1 MLFLTYWFLFFLLL
15 FVQNTHVFAWR
26 HYKSWSTRNWCEQ
39 IIDPLWPYAY
49 SKSIGLQSPASAAS
63 FATTGAVTFGQGLSE
78 LKGRTASNF
87 QNMGHECTVGGA
99 YSRCSICEN
108 FACGDSRDETCA
120 FQIQGIAWETLPI
133 NVPTISD
140 TPFAV
145 GVNVTHR
152 NDFSNANR
160 VCVITSS
167 GTCLEG
173 GGRVNNDYSTC
184 AVRCWGDGEES
195 PVPAP
200 RGWMYYNQRGGLLQG
215 RVDTFAGGGG
225 KKVFHQA
232 SSQSQSQS
240 SKGGYRDG
248 PSNQALFNHPQGV
261 AVDALGY
268 VYVADTDNHCIRC
281 INASGFVFTLAGKC
295 GDKPGYLDGRGDNTL
310 FSFPS
315 GISVQLDCGA
325 TNSGST
331 PGGVS
336 TIPYEKCNTRLIIA
350 DTANHRIRR
359 LQCIS
364 FNVSECYGNRASRFW
379 LVSTLAGGGNTSV
392 DEMEKQAHGLADGKG
407 TFARFDSPLGV
418 ASDTSGNIFV
428 ADTRNRVI
436 RWIDRDSN
444 VRTLVGKVIPFER
457 QPPGCPYPCVRGVAG
472 YLDSNL
478 TESLLLSPVSISIGP
493 GRPYTLLI
501 IDADRVR
508 LVTRRKQIPFADS
521 KELQGQGFAQG
532 ATAFEIEQ
540 LDSVVTLSG
549 GKIDHSSSSSSSSPS
564 SLPRNLLIK
573 SSDGAEDGIG
583 EVAHFDK
590 PRGMTMTADGRIY
603 IADTVRCRLRS
614 LTVGAQVAR
623 KVSCKE
629 RLVDILRP
637 SGCTGLDAPVDLVD
651 RMATSSFAYEAY
663 NVNTSGFF
671 DEGPGGGPSRPDTS
685 NWLYSGSW
693 FNELSAANDMTVAG
707 DGYRGTGLD
716 GRRIPA
722 CVGTPPP
729 DLGFTMATPAAQ
741 RYNGTVEIP
750 FELDED
756 TDHGTTFFL
765 QCPTTCASN
774 GAGSGSATASVIG
787 GRIGEYGD
795 ESSLCLAAIH
805 AGVVSDTD
813 GGFIVITLR
822 KGYGARAGRLS
833 MIGSNIPLLGSTVN
847 NITSSSTSNATRT
860 FTIAP
865 YALPLHSVMA
875 QTLAG
880 APNAPLERGPCGYE
894 DGEPPLN
901 TRFNGPSGIAAFFN
915 SSLTEAE
922 FLYIADTDN
931 HVIRKITAICSMTCE
946 NGGICS
952 GPEKCSCREGWG
964 ASDCTRPICTSPCGP
979 RKLCTAPNTCTCI
992 PGYSGN
998 DCLTP
1003 LCVQQCRHG
1012 SCVAP
1017 DTCSCQPGWF
1027 DPNCTTTV
1035 CAQTCGNGGNCTTRD
1050 TCTCPSMWMG
1060 NDCRTPVCHQ
1070 TCLNG
1075 GFCSAPNTCTCP
1087 PQWSSFDCSKP
1098 VCHQGFFR
1106 ADPYPQGYSLS
1117 EWREPSW
1124 VQFEPC
1130 DYKSWCA
1137 STDEFECYQLQ
1148 RQVLELQL
1156 PEIRNISGKGFVAG
1170 LDPYMLRYSSVTGRP
1185 NRGSQLAPIGQ
1196 CIPIELNTTMRVPY
1210 RLWIDSGGVTPYAR
1224 FEPLTPYGWGPTSST
1239 NQWSSAVPSPADR
1252 QVAFVSYVN
1261 ITQGVYVCANGGN
1274 CTKPDTCVCAP
1285 GWVGFDC
1292 RTPICTQ
1299 GYYFPNRND
1308 SRYPGQGTY
1317 WGSPRTVTIWEN
1329 PKSAN
1334 GKFPG
1339 YIHDT
1344 PRFSSSAFDM
1354 DTTLGFDLTHKLFL
1368 GPGSQDPPEYLTYEG
1383 WRLFNYSIKQKNV
1396 KWLQGNFNA
1405 TFNRTCDN
1413 SQQIS
1418 AKKTIDLRFWIGNG
1432 SYVSGVSLYL
1442 KNTTF
1447 AIVVNGTTANSSLT
1461 RVQGQPVDDTA
1472 LAFSPRIV
1480 FTDERV
1486 IAEGRW
1492 EEAGGECI
1500 DRVILGCYNRGVC
1513 ALPNQCECSFG
1524 WEGNDCTLPQC
1535 SQTISTVY
1543 ESNLTEPELGAFPAT
1558 LLRSKANLYAA
1569 TALEPATVLDGDLM
1583 VAWRKCPNN
1592 GNCTA
1597 PDTCT
1602 CEKGWEGADCKT
1614 PQCVQECFHGGR
1626 CTAPDTCT
1634 CEQWPTAFQ
1643 DARGRPLFVRPDGD
1657 AQYTGWTG
1665 FDCNTPICVQAA
1677 KWVLNDNVGGG
1688 GTIELLSDSGKPL
1701 VNDGS
1706 VFQAGCSDNSVFITS
1721 LTVKRKSI
1729 TLCRIDQ
1736 WFLGSYEEAWANDD
1750 ISSIPPNRAVLAVP
1764 GSTTSM
1770 YSRGRTIRV
1779 NYPNYIKTIDSAGLV
1794 TVSQGSEIPGEG
1806 LYACFNSGACVSPD
1820 VCQCMQN
1827 WGGYD
1832 CNVPQ
1837 CTYTDVYSNAIF
1849 GCDHGGICYAVNLC
1863 SCPQVPSVLHVRF
1876 NNEPKDALTGWTA
1889 KDCTMAICV
1898 QGYPDSTCKNVP
1910 PGPGGV
1916 SSMGQ
1921 GCYRCWN
1928 GGYCTAP
1935 DHCECAPGWQGYN
1948 CKQPVCI
1955 QAMTRKTLAE
1965 VNTIDDAVVSDF
1977 EYDPCGQ
1984 NSLVPDGKGGMTSRG
1999 NCTRPN
2005 TCVCFCRQ
2013 RAYKDS
2019 AGEWSESIMW
2029 TDPLYRPIPLGYVFG
2044 RYACVD
2050 GYEGNVN
2057 EDGTF
2062 SSCHLKIYV
2071 PSFIQRYSIQI
2082 LAAGVS
2088 AGIAFMII
2096 SYLVRR
2102 QLRLRNMAMKT
2113 ERRKERRLG
2122 AAEQKAFDLAN
2133 KKKKST

>member
-1 MLFLTYWFLFFLLL
+1 MLLHLLRLFFAFLSISN
-15 FVQNTHVFAWR
+15 FAYNVKAWR

-49 SKSIGLQSPASAAS
+49 SKAIGLKSPASASS
-63 FATTGAVTFGQGLSE
+63 FASLPAIEYGQGLSE

-99 YSRCSICEN
+99 YSRCSICEM
-108 FACGDSRDETCA
+108 FACGDNREETCA
-120 FQIQGIAWETLPI
+120 FQIQGITWETLPI
-133 NVPTISD
+133 NVPTVSD

-145 GVNVTHR
+145 GANVLHR
-152 NDFSNANR
+152 NDFSNADR

-167 GTCLEG
+167 GTCLESA
-173 GGRVNNDYSTC
+173 GRLNNDYSSC
-184 AVRCWGDGEES
+184 AVRCWGDGEAP

-200 RGWMYYNQRGGLLQG
+200 RGWMYSNQHGGFLQG
-215 RVDTFAGGGG
+215 RVDTVAGRGAMNQSVGGSG
-225 KKVFHQA
+225 RGF
-232 SSQSQSQS
+232 
-240 SKGGYRDG
+240 RNG
-248 PSNQALFNHPQGV
+248 PSSQALFNNPQGV
-261 AVDALGY
+261 AVDARGY
-268 VYVADTDNHCIRC
+268 VYVADTDNHCIRR
-281 INASGFVFTLAGKC
+281 ISPSGSVITLAGKC
-295 GDKPGYLDGRGDNTL
+295 GERSGYIDGQGDRSL
-310 FSFPS
+310 WSFPS
-315 GISVQLDCGA
+315 GLSVQLDCGSDK
-325 TNSGST
+325 SGST

-336 TIPYEKCNTRLIIA
+336 DIPYTNCKTNLVVA
-350 DTANHRIRR
+350 DTGNHRIRR
-359 LQCIS
+359 IQCMS
-364 FNVSECYGNRASRFW
+364 SLDSECSSDGASRFW
-379 LVSTLAGGGNTSV
+379 LVSTIAGGGNTTY

-418 ASDTSGNIFV
+418 ACDTSGNIFV

-436 RWIDRDSN
+436 RWIDRDAN
-444 VRTLVGKVIPFER
+444 VRTLVGKVQPYER
-457 QPPGCPYPCVRGVAG
+457 QPPGCPYPCVRGIAG

-478 TESLLLSPVSISIGP
+478 TESMFVAPVAVAIGP
-493 GRPYTLLI
+493 GRPYTLLV
-501 IDADRVR
+501 IDSDRLR

-521 KELQGQGFAQG
+521 KVLNGPGFAQG
-532 ATAFEIEQ
+532 ATAYEIEL

-549 GKIDHSSSSSSSSPS
+549 GTESKISDPSISSSSSNRK
-564 SLPRNLLIK
+564 LPFVEV
-573 SSDGAEDGIG
+573 DGSEDGVG
-583 EVAHFDK
+583 NEARFDK
-590 PRGMTMTADGRIY
+590 PRGVTMTIDGRIY
-603 IADTVRCRLRS
+603 IADSVRCRLRS

-623 KVSCKE
+623 EITCND

-637 SGCTGLDAPVDLVD
+637 SGCTGLDSPVDVVD
-651 RMATSSFAYEAY
+651 RMATSSFAYETFNY
-663 NVNTSGFF
+663 NTSGFY
-671 DEGPGGGPSRPDTS
+671 DSGPGGGPARPDTS
-685 NWLYSGSW
+685 NWLYGGSW
-693 FNELSAANDMTVAG
+693 INELSAANDMTVAG

-722 CVGTPPP
+722 CVGSPPP
-729 DLGFTMATPAAQ
+729 DLGYTMATPSAQ
-741 RYNGTVEIP
+741 RYNGTAEIP

-756 TDHGTTFFL
+756 TDHGTTHFL
-765 QCPTTCASN
+765 HCPSSCSFN
-774 GAGSGSATASVIG
+774 GIVVG
-787 GRIGEYGD
+787 GKFGEYGE
-795 ESSLCLAAIH
+795 ESSICTAAVH
-805 AGVVSDTD
+805 AGVITTAT
-813 GGFIVITLR
+813 GGYIVVTLR

-833 MIGSNIPLLGSTVN
+833 LLGSNVPLLGSTAN
-847 NITSSSTSNATRT
+847 NVTSLSVANATRT
-860 FTIAP
+860 FKISP
-865 YALPLHSVMA
+865 YLLPLHSVMV
-875 QTLAG
+875 QTIAG

-894 DGEPPLN
+894 DGGPPLS
-901 TRFNGPSGIAAFFN
+901 TRFSGPTGVAAFFN

-922 FLYIADTDN
+922 FLYIADSSN
-931 HVIRKITAICSMTCE
+931 HLIRKISAVCSMTCE
-946 NGGICS
+946 NGGVCI
-952 GPEKCSCREGWG
+952 GPEKCSCKEGWG
-964 ASDCTRPICTSPCGP
+964 APDCTRPLCSTPCGSRQICTGP
-979 RKLCTAPNTCTCI
+979 DTCSCI
-992 PGYSGN
+992 PGYSGAN
-998 DCLTP
+998 CLTP

-1012 SCVAP
+1012 VCVAP
-1017 DTCSCQPGWF
+1017 DTCACQPGWF

-1035 CAQTCGNGGNCTTRD
+1035 CSQTCGNGGNCTTHD
-1050 TCTCPSMWMG
+1050 TCTCPSMWKG
-1060 NDCRTPVCHQ
+1060 NDCRTPICHQ

-1087 PQWSSFDCSKP
+1087 PEWSSFDCSKP

-1106 ADPYPQGYSLS
+1106 ADPYPQGYALS
-1117 EWREPSW
+1117 EWREPFW

-1130 DYKSWCA
+1130 NYKEWCDF
-1137 STDEFECYQLQ
+1137 TDEFECYQLQ
-1148 RQVLELQL
+1148 RKVIELQL
-1156 PEIRNISGKGFVAG
+1156 PEIRNVSGKGFVAG

-1196 CIPIELNTTMRVPY
+1196 CIPIELNTSIRVPY
-1210 RLWIDSGGVTPYAR
+1210 RLWLDAGGVTPYAR
-1224 FEPLTPYGWGPTSST
+1224 YQQLRPYGWGPTSST
-1239 NQWSSAVPSPADR
+1239 NQWSSAIPSPSDR
-1252 QVAFVSYVN
+1252 QVAFVSYTNV
-1261 ITQGVYVCANGGN
+1261 TQGVYVCANGGN
-1274 CTKPDTCVCAP
+1274 CTRPDTCVCAP
-1285 GWVGFDC
+1285 GWIGFDC
-1292 RTPICTQ
+1292 RTPVCTQ

-1308 SRYPGQGTY
+1308 TRYLGQGTY

-1354 DTTLGFDLTHKLFL
+1354 DPSLGFDITHKLYI
-1368 GPGSQDPPEYLTYEG
+1368 GPGGQDPPEYLVYEG

-1396 KWLQGNFNA
+1396 QWLQGKFNS
-1405 TFNRTCDN
+1405 TFNRTCD
-1413 SQQIS
+1413 SKHPKS
-1418 AKKTIDLRFWIGNG
+1418 AKKTEDLRFWLGNG
-1432 SYVSGVSLYL
+1432 SYVSGVSLYVQ
-1442 KNTTF
+1442 NTTF
-1447 AIVVNGTTANSSLT
+1447 AIVVNGTTVNSSLT
-1461 RVQGQPVDDTA
+1461 RFKGQPVDDTA

-1480 FTDERV
+1480 YTDERV

-1492 EEAGGECI
+1492 EEEGGECI
-1500 DRVILGCYNRGVC
+1500 DVVKLGCYNLGVC
-1513 ALPNQCECSFG
+1513 SLPNICQCSNG
-1524 WEGNDCTLPQC
+1524 WEGNDCTLPKCYQ
-1535 SQTISTVY
+1535 SISTVY
-1543 ESNLTEPELGAFPAT
+1543 DSNLTEFELAAFPPT
-1558 LLRSKANLYAA
+1558 LLRSPENLYAA
-1569 TALEPATVLDGDLM
+1569 TALEPATMLDGDSM
-1583 VAWRKCPNN
+1583 VVWRKCPNN

-1597 PDTCT
+1597 PDMCT
-1602 CEKGWEGADCKT
+1602 CEKGWEGADCT
-1614 PQCVQECFHGGR
+1614 IPQCVQECFHGGR

-1706 VFQAGCSDNSVFITS
+1706 VFQAGCSDNSAFITS
-1721 LTVKRKSI
+1721 LNVKRKST

-1736 WFLGSYEEAWANDD
+1736 WYLGSYEEPWSNDD
-1750 ISSIPPNRAVLAVP
+1750 INSIPPNRAKLAVP
-1764 GSTTSM
+1764 GTTTSM
-1770 YSRGRTIRV
+1770 FSRGRTVRV
-1779 NYPNYIKTIDSAGLV
+1779 NFPNYIKTIDSAGLV
-1794 TVSQGSEIPGEG
+1794 SITQGKEIAGEG

-1837 CTYTDVYSNAIF
+1837 CTYTDVYSNAIV
-1849 GCDHGGICYAVNLC
+1849 GCDHGGICYAVNTC

-1876 NNEPKDALTGWTA
+1876 KDEPKDALTGWTA

-1935 DHCECAPGWQGYN
+1935 DHCQCAPGWQGYN
-1948 CKQPVCI
+1948 CKQPICI
-1955 QAMTRKTLAE
+1955 QAMSRQTKSE

-1984 NSLVPDGKGGMTSRG
+1984 NILVLDGKGGMTSRG

-2005 TCVCFCRQ
+2005 TCVCFCRR
-2013 RAYKDS
+2013 RAYKD
-2019 AGEWSESIMW
+2019 AGGEWSESIQW
-2029 TDPLYRPIPLGYVFG
+2029 TDPLYRPIPTGYIFG
-2044 RYACVD
+2044 RYACID
-2050 GYEGNVN
+2050 GYEGNLN
-2057 EDGTF
+2057 DDGTF
-2062 SSCHLKIYV
+2062 SSCHLKIFV
-2071 PSFIQRYSIQI
+2071 PSLLQRYSLQI

-2088 AGIAFMII
+2088 VGIAFMIFTFI
-2096 SYLVRR
+2096 VRR
-2102 QLRLRNMAMKT
+2102 QIRLRSMAMKT